1 MPREEAVESGLYGP
15 VVADHV
21 RKRIGDL
28 VVAARD
34 DSALVDSRFLPPVML
49 GLVGLHGS
57 LTQDELVVPLLVSQA
72 ADE

>member
-1 MPREEAVESGLYGP
+1 MLGMVGFQ
-15 VVADHV
+15 VVHLV
-21 RKRIGDL
+21 GGGSERIGDL

-34 DSALVDSRFLPPVML
+34 DSALVDSRILPPQML

-72 ADE
+72 DE